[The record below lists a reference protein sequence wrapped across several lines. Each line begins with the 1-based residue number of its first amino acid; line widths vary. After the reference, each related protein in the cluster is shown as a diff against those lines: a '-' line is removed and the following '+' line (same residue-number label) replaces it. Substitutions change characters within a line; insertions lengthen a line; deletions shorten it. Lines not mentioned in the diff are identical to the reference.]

1 MKPAGKPDLPVISF
15 SSRKEF
21 ALWLEENHSLETG
34 IWVKFYKKNSGVP
47 TVRYDEALLEALC
60 YGWID
65 GHIKKFD
72 EAAYIQKFT
81 PRRSKSTWSK
91 RNADFVR
98 QLEQEGKM
106 KPPGLKQVEAA
117 KADGRWETA
126 YDSPSKMSIPEDFMK
141 RLRKEKKGLA
151 FFKTLDKAN
160 NYSIGYRL
168 QTAKTPEAR
177 EKRMQVIIEMMSR
190 QEKFH

>member
-1 MKPAGKPDLPVISF
+1 MKTDAKPDLPIIPF
-15 SSRKEF
+15 SSREEF
-21 ALWLEENHSLETG
+21 ALWLEDNHSLETG
-34 IWVKFYKKNSGVP
+34 IWIKFFKKNSGVP
-47 TVRYDEALLEALC
+47 TVTYDEALLEALC

-65 GHIKKFD
+65 GHVKKFD
-72 EAAYIQKFT
+72 ENAYIQKFT
-81 PRRSKSTWSK
+81 PRRRKSAWSK

-98 QLEQEGKM
+98 QLELEGKM
-106 KPPGLKQVEAA
+106 KPSGLKQVEAA

-126 YDSPSKMSIPEDFMK
+126 YDSPSKMSIPADFMK
-141 RLRKEKKGLA
+141 RLRKDKKALA
-151 FFKTLDKAN
+151 FFKTLNKAN

-177 EKRMQVIIEMMSR
+177 EKRMLAILEMMSK

>member
-1 MKPAGKPDLPVISF
+1 MTTAAKPDLPVISF
-15 SSRKEF
+15 SSHKEF
-21 ALWLEENHSLETG
+21 ALWLEDNHTLQTG
-34 IWVKFYKKNSGVP
+34 IWVKFYKKNSNVP
-47 TVRYDEALLEALC
+47 TITYHEALLEALC

-65 GHIKKFD
+65 GHVKKFD
-72 EAAYIQKFT
+72 KAAYIQKFT
-81 PRRSKSTWSK
+81 PRRRKSAWSK

-106 KPPGLKQVEAA
+106 KPSGLKQVEAA

-126 YDSPSKMSIPEDFMK
+126 YDSPSKMSTPADFIK
-141 RLRKEKKGLA
+141 RLSKDKKGLA

-168 QTAKTPEAR
+168 QTAKTPETR
-177 EKRMQVIIEMMSR
+177 EKRMQAILEMMSR